1 MAFALLMQSFNFMA
15 VETNGSVAV
24 FSLALYLL
32 FFSVGMGPGAWLI
45 ASEVFSTSIRAKAMS
60 LATFSNRFVGAMM
73 ASSFLS
79 MANALTWAGFFFL
92 LSIICLLIGGFF
104 YFLVPETK
112 GRSLEDM
119 TLYFAE
125 ITNDRSILGNVEK
138 KEDDS
143 VDDTASSEDGFKLIE
158 QQRGANVASGTFI

>member
-15 VETNGSVAV
+15 AETNGSIAV

-32 FFSVGMGPGAWLI
+32 FFSVGIGPGAWLI

-60 LATFSNRFVGAMM
+60 LAAFSNRFVGTMM

-79 MANALTWAGFFFL
+79 MANALSWAGFFLL
-92 LSIICLLIGGFF
+92 LSIVCLIIGIFF
-104 YFLVPETK
+104 YYLVPETM

-125 ITNDRSILGNVEK
+125 ITNDRSILDREK
-138 KEDDS
+138 NDS
-143 VDDTASSEDGFKLIE
+143 SSETASSGSELEMSE
-158 QQRGANVASGTFI
+158 QPSAPHVSSGTYT